1 MSGDVKRSATGVS
14 AGGQAVPEYFAK
26 SVEFSVHQRECVG
39 MAVEIASFASNGRGT
54 GTSRKIERRQTLGVP
69 MLKCVS
75 RERNSFLQM
84 SANFDLNHH
93 RLAGD
98 SKFATI
104 ASSLSTQSRIDSREA
119 FNRYCRKACLL
130 WSEHFSN
137 GPVGTTARFSELLD
151 RIKQRSEGTIQTP
164 WGGVVIV
171 LHEHPRVEKY
181 LVIRRGGYLALE
193 KHEQKDEHLEV
204 KEGAGLILSRRAA
217 GQPLT
222 VEAISPGNQ
231 FHFEPG
237 MEHCLIGTENLL
249 VFERSVDPKGMDQ
262 DLVFIY
268 EPDGPVS

>member
-1 MSGDVKRSATGVS
+1 
-14 AGGQAVPEYFAK
+14 
-26 SVEFSVHQRECVG
+26 
-39 MAVEIASFASNGRGT
+39 
-54 GTSRKIERRQTLGVP
+54 

-75 RERNSFLQM
+75 RERNSFLEM
-84 SANFDLNHH
+84 NASFELNHD
-93 RLAGD
+93 RLASD
-98 SKFATI
+98 PRFATM
-104 ASSLSTQSRIDSREA
+104 ASSLSAQSRIDSQDS

-130 WSEHFSN
+130 WSEHFSKV
-137 GPVGTTARFSELLD
+137 PVGTTALFPELLE
-151 RIKQRSEGTIQTP
+151 RINRGGEGIIQTP

-181 LVIRRGGYLALE
+181 LVIRQGGYLALE
-193 KHEQKDEHLEV
+193 MHEQKDEHLEV
-204 KEGAGLILSRRAA
+204 REGAGLILSRSAA

-222 VEAISPGNQ
+222 VKALTPGGR

-268 EPDGPVS
+268 EPDGSIS